1 MNKNIFAALIT
12 ATAAALVFIVVMPEY
27 DAIVNARTGLEQRR
41 TTLADR
47 QAALQNVKTLDGQY
61 RQRQSDIKR
70 VLSFLPETK
79 QNDQIVASIET
90 ATIQSGI
97 QLIGMNITPLSQ
109 TSSTP
114 SAYKTT
120 YVTINAIGGYT
131 SLLSFLKTLE
141 QHLRL
146 YDIVDMTVSQSTS
159 AGSAPDALDIS
170 IKMNAYN
177 LK

>member
-12 ATAAALVFIVVMPEY
+12 AVAAALVFVVVVPEY
-27 DAIVNARTGLEQRR
+27 DAIVDARTAIEERR

-47 QAALQNVKTLDGQY
+47 QASLQNVKTLDGQY
-61 RQRQSDIKR
+61 RQRQNDIKR

-79 QNDQIVASIET
+79 QNDQIVSSVEA

-97 QLIGMNITPLSQ
+97 QLVGMNITPLNQS
-109 TSSTP
+109 TST
-114 SAYKTT
+114 AYKVT

-131 SLLSFLKTLE
+131 SLLSFLRSLE

-146 YDIVDMTVSQSTS
+146 YDIVDMTVSQATS
-159 AGSAPDALDIS
+159 AGSAENALDIS